1 MTAMETEETENTPN
15 LSSRFRPVRAGI
27 VNLWDYTDH
36 EFSFHGGRLV
46 LRGANGSGKTKA
58 LELLFPFLLDASLS
72 PARLDP
78 FSGTGRTMRDNL
90 LYRPG
95 RDTVTGYAWLE
106 FANDSGSCWVIGAGL
121 RAQRARA
128 EVKSWFFVTN
138 RSMGDGWSLS
148 DAERHPLSDR
158 ALADVVGPANVFQNA
173 RDYRERVDRELFGG
187 IGADRYAALIQLVLF
202 LRRPQ
207 LAKDLDLRQ
216 LSDTLSAGLRPVDEE
231 LLSEGAK
238 SFEDLEAVQK
248 ELERLEKAAIATEN
262 FLRAYKPYV
271 RVVSRY
277 RADGA
282 LQAVRS
288 ERDASRAILA
298 SNDRVKFAS
307 DTYLEAQRLFADTEA
322 EKDRLESE
330 REVQLRSEAY
340 KSIGQLED
348 RRQLVTQARNELET
362 ATRAL
367 EASQLR
373 LSGDET
379 KTTNARREASEAEAA
394 ATRALEVVRVSAR
407 SVVPLRMAEI
417 EDLETAD
424 DPTMVLNGMVR
435 ERRLDGETVLLLLG
449 LADRAAERAEQAE
462 GELAESVAA
471 LELAEQSLVEA
482 EQHLSNARSS
492 LVDAIASWSSL
503 WDWVGPADEAA
514 LSAVTEVESPNLREV
529 ALDRASP
536 QRSEMASRTARL
548 ESEAGILTRSLD
560 KLEAELRTVE
570 SERDDA
576 PPLPIVARRER
587 NAGLPGTTEF
597 PGAPFWRLVDFV
609 PGLST
614 EERAG
619 LEAALSGAGILDA
632 WVSPV
637 PGLDPV
643 GTLDT
648 FLAPSQRGLLAANAS
663 VVGRGPTL
671 RSVLQPDNDQS
682 PDRKTGVSTE
692 RIEAIL
698 QSVDL
703 GSIGVENPQ
712 NTGIRVDLEGR
723 FDLGLLR
730 GRTSQDHPGYIGATA
745 RAARRQARIEELRAQ
760 INEHIS
766 ARLLIFQDQQVQ
778 AQALAQ
784 IDASIE
790 ALPSVSALVR
800 CLKSVDGAVNEVGRR
815 RREQRRRAEAAQ
827 LASAK
832 RSSALETL
840 RNEARSRS
848 VPATHEELRLFSEA
862 VSGLDRATQELRLS
876 FENRR
881 KSSSRAQEFVEALR
895 LQSEIVARD
904 GAAKTQRERDLTNRS
919 AELATLQDT
928 VGVDARDVAETLQML
943 EGELAFVAL
952 ALKDYQSKERQGS
965 TALAHAE
972 AARDS
977 SISDHQRASERV
989 TTATAR
995 LTVLRRPELRA
1006 VLEIDDAPDLNLFL
1020 PILSAACQNVVAT
1033 DEQRQARKTGVR
1045 NAFQAME
1052 SQLGSRYVAS
1062 LDDADDIDLV
1072 VVADEEG
1079 RSSIANFAARIA
1091 QRRDEQRTLLSAQE
1105 REVLENTLIDTL
1117 CRQLH
1122 ARLRDG
1128 EDQVKRMN
1136 GTLAGRRTTS
1146 GKGVQL
1152 SWLANDAISDDQKEI
1167 VKLLDRSPEFL
1178 GADDRVKLREALA
1191 HEIKAARANDLRSGY
1206 YEVLAKVLDYRSWRA
1221 FGIRL
1226 READGSERPLTKK
1239 LFNTHSGGEKAT
1251 VLHLPLFAAAAAHFD
1266 AAAPHAPRL
1275 IALDEAFA
1283 GIDGATTRELL
1294 GLTVQFDLDVFLTG
1308 HDFWGAVPEVPQLSI
1323 VSLSHH
1329 RDSHTVASLNS
1340 RWDGHMLTYEG
1351 DR

>member
-1 MTAMETEETENTPN
+1 MTPMETEGTPKP
-15 LSSRFRPVRAGI
+15 SSRFRPVRAGI
-27 VNLWDYTDH
+27 ANLWDYTDH

-95 RDTVTGYAWLE
+95 RDTVTGYAWME
-106 FANDSGSCWVIGAGL
+106 FANDNGSCWVIGAGL
-121 RAQRARA
+121 RGQRARN

-158 ALADVVGPANVFQNA
+158 ALADELGATNVFQNA

-216 LSDTLSAGLRPVDEE
+216 LSDTLSAGLRPIDED

-248 ELERLEKAAIATEN
+248 ELERFERAATATDI

-298 SNDRVKFAS
+298 SVDRAKLAS
-307 DTYLEAQRLFADTEA
+307 DAYSEAQRLFSESEA
-322 EKDRLESE
+322 EKGRLESE

-362 ATRAL
+362 ATRAV
-367 EASQLR
+367 EASRLR
-373 LSGDET
+373 LLGDEE
-379 KTTNARREASEAEAA
+379 KAASARRGASEAEAL
-394 ATRALEVVRVSAR
+394 ATRALELVRVSALA
-407 SVVPLRMAEI
+407 VVPNRMAEI
-417 EDLETAD
+417 ERLETVVE
-424 DPTMVLNGMVR
+424 PTMMLNGIIR
-435 ERRLDGETVLLLLG
+435 ERRLDGEAVLSLLRV
-449 LADRAAERAEQAE
+449 ADRAIEQAEQAE

-471 LELAEQSLVEA
+471 LELAEHSFVEA
-482 EQHLSNARSS
+482 EHNLSDAR
-492 LVDAIASWSSL
+492 LALIAAIDLWSGL
-503 WDWVGPADEAA
+503 WDWVGPTDEAA
-514 LSAVTEVESPNLREV
+514 LAAVTEMESPNLREV
-529 ALDRASP
+529 ALYRASP
-536 QRSEMASRTARL
+536 LRSEIASRSARL
-548 ESEAGILTRSLD
+548 ESDAEALARSIE
-560 KLEAELRTVE
+560 KLEEELATIE
-570 SERDDA
+570 SELDDS
-576 PPLPIVARRER
+576 PPVPNDARRDR
-587 NAGLPGTTEF
+587 NGGSLGTKEF
-597 PGAPFWRLVDFV
+597 PGAPFWKIVDFV
-609 PGLST
+609 PGLSG
-614 EERAG
+614 EEKAG

-632 WVSPV
+632 WVSPISV
-637 PGLDPV
+637 ANAV
-643 GTLDT
+643 GALDT
-648 FLAPSQRGLLAANAS
+648 FLAPTQPGILAGNAS
-663 VVGRGPTL
+663 LLGGGPTL
-671 RSVLQPDNDQS
+671 RAVLQPDNDMEHD
-682 PDRKTGVSTE
+682 PGFGVSNE

-698 QSVDL
+698 QSIDL
-703 GSIGVENPQ
+703 GSIGVEDTQFN
-712 NTGIRVDLEGR
+712 GIRVDLEGG

-730 GRTSQDHPGYIGATA
+730 GRTSQDHAGFIGATA
-745 RAARRQARIEELRAQ
+745 RAVRRKARVEELRAQ
-760 INEHIS
+760 INNHMR
-766 ARLLIFQDQQVQ
+766 AYLLIREDQK
-778 AQALAQ
+778 AQALALEQ

-790 ALPSVSALVR
+790 ALPSVADLVR
-800 CLKSVDGAVNEVGRR
+800 CLKSVDGAANEVGRR
-815 RREQRRRAEAAQ
+815 RAEQRRRAEAAQ

-832 RSSALETL
+832 RFSAIEAM
-840 RNEARSRS
+840 RNEARLRS
-848 VPATHEELRLFSEA
+848 VPTNHEEVRTFLEA
-862 VSGLDRATQELRLS
+862 VTGLDKATQEVRVS
-876 FENRR
+876 FEKRR
-881 KSSSRAQEFVEALR
+881 QSASRAEELALSLR
-895 LQSEIVARD
+895 LQSEIVASD
-904 GAAKTQRERDLTNRS
+904 VAAKTQREQDRSNRE

-943 EGELAFVAL
+943 EGELASVAHT
-952 ALKDYQSKERQGS
+952 LKDYQSKERHGS
-965 TALAHAE
+965 TALAQAE
-972 AARDS
+972 AALES
-977 SISDHQRASERV
+977 AISGHQRAGEQV
-989 TTATAR
+989 NTTLAR

-1006 VLEIDDAPDLNLFL
+1006 VLEIEDAADVALFL

-1033 DEQRQARKTGVR
+1033 DEQRQARKTAVR
-1045 NAFQAME
+1045 NAFQVME

-1072 VVADEEG
+1072 IVADEEG
-1079 RSSIANFAARIA
+1079 RSSIANFTGRIA
-1091 QRRDEQRTLLSAQE
+1091 QRREEQRTLLSAQE

-1178 GADDRVKLREALA
+1178 GADDRGKLREALA

-1206 YEVLAKVLDYRSWRA
+1206 HEVLTKVLDYRSWRA

-1226 READGSERPLTKK
+1226 KEADGSERPLTKK

-1266 AAAPHAPRL
+1266 AAGPHAPRL
-1275 IALDEAFA
+1275 VALDEAFA
-1283 GIDGATTRELL
+1283 GIDAATTRELL